1 MENQP
6 TYQEIKHKLEDAI
19 EQAYLLLPT
28 EEERIEF
35 VGRAS
40 LDLQK
45 QQQEGLLSEEE
56 YKALGLK
63 LSLFAKE
70 AFSAF
75 HLADDLSTDS
85 WLLH

>member
-6 TYQEIKHKLEDAI
+6 TYQEIKHELEDAI
-19 EQAYLLLPT
+19 EQAYSLPT

-35 VGRAS
+35 VGQAS

-75 HLADDLSTDS
+75 HLADDLSADS